1 MKNLLLRARVRPAIV
16 EIPRLHLVDC
26 VKKLRQ
32 SNNSNQIINL
42 WLPNYSTRAR
52 WIFRKK
58 KTLSMACISEDN
70 AQGWQIVQKNEQLT
84 EKQRPLKIK
93 LIWPLKIKVYR
104 QKWS

>member
-1 MKNLLLRARVRPAIV
+1 
-16 EIPRLHLVDC
+16 
-26 VKKLRQ
+26 
-32 SNNSNQIINL
+32 
-42 WLPNYSTRAR
+42 
-52 WIFRKK
+52 
-58 KTLSMACISEDN
+58 MACISEDN